1 MTDTYNQLKQEL
13 SVLYPEITDEEMT
26 QATKNLIDF
35 FTIGTKIIQ
44 KVNRSKRNQ
53 ELLQLQAGIKSSD
66 INDV

>member
-13 SVLYPEITDEEMT
+13 SVLYPEITDEELT
-26 QATKNLIDF
+26 QATQNLIDF

-53 ELLQLQAGIKSSD
+53 ELLQLQGDIKSPD
-66 INDV
+66 IHDV